1 MWYTW
6 YIIVKTYKNSEKNNW
21 IEKKRKMAA
30 VTLGEKVQ
38 VYVEDKVVF
47 VIFLLINLKLEQK
60 CLVIYSIPGTKKNI
74 GSQ

>member
-1 MWYTW
+1 
-6 YIIVKTYKNSEKNNW
+6 
-21 IEKKRKMAA
+21 MAA